1 MPFVFC
7 AKKRCIARGVHEDPR
22 DAQRLWCDTHSR
34 TAARPVSH
42 QRSGG
47 KRRHCATDG
56 CTLLPSFGDPT
67 TRYAAN
73 CSKHRQLGH
82 INLRAPYCTSP
93 GCVKTA
99 SYSSPRGK
107 AQKYCS
113 EHSPP
118 GYIHKS
124 LRRECGGRVVKR
136 AQNDT
141 AGMPVDTPVD
151 MPVDTPVDTP
161 VDMLVDMPVDM
172 PVDTPAE
179 ASAAD
184 DTAADTAADDAYL
197 RELWDSALF
206 DAELEAALF

>member
-7 AKKRCIARGVHEDPR
+7 ANKRCIARGVHEDPR
-22 DAQRLWCDTHSR
+22 DTQRLWCDTHSR
-34 TAARPVSH
+34 TTARPVSH

-73 CSKHRQLGH
+73 CSKHRQFGH

-118 GYIHKS
+118 GYVHKS
-124 LRRECGGRVVKR
+124 LRRGCGGRVVKR
-136 AQNDT
+136 VQDDT
-141 AGMPVDTPVD
+141 AGMPVD
-151 MPVDTPVDTP
+151 MPADT
-161 VDMLVDMPVDM
+161 

-184 DTAADTAADDAYL
+184 DTAADDTAADDTAADDTAADDTAADDAYL

-206 DAELEAALF
+206 DVELEAALF